1 MLGSPHI
8 QTLNTGSHT
17 HTNSPHSTLT
27 TQHTH
32 HSLASHSPLT
42 HSPLAHHLLPLS
54 SSPLTLHSLT
64 AQSPHT
70 HSPHKT
76 HTHHQRTTTHSPF
89 CTASRRAGWGEVE
102 WRQGWEITHLISEQI
117 ASFLSKNERM
127 SNSIKKMSDL
137 LIRSFLVSNL
147 SDLLTIAHF
156 L

>member
-76 HTHHQRTTTHSPF
+76 HTHHQRTTYYPLSILHRKSQGRVGGGGVEAGLGIHSF
-89 CTASRRAGWGEVE
+89 DFRANRYW
-102 WRQGWEITHLISEQI
+102 
-117 ASFLSKNERM
+117 
-127 SNSIKKMSDL
+127 
-137 LIRSFLVSNL
+137 
-147 SDLLTIAHF
+147 
-156 L
+156 